1 MGSRLPRHRRGVAL
15 RRRWRQLGG
24 YEHGVWR
31 RAEYEVSD
39 GFASVGLPAVD
50 DERCRELVVEFTQEA
65 PGLAGAEPDPR
76 AVDALIAADADVT
89 EAHVRAVIGP
99 TGWDP
104 AAGAAA
110 ARAFL
115 RV

>member
-1 MGSRLPRHRRGVAL
+1 M
-15 RRRWRQLGG
+15 
-24 YEHGVWR
+24 
-31 RAEYEVSD
+31 
-39 GFASVGLPAVD
+39 
-50 DERCRELVVEFTQEA
+50 VEFTQEA
-65 PGLAGAEPDPR
+65 PGLAGGAPDPR

-89 EAHVRAVIGP
+89 EAHMRALIGP
-99 TGWDP
+99 TGWDS

>member
-1 MGSRLPRHRRGVAL
+1 VAL